1 MSGRKIFRLLL
12 DTVSV
17 VGCTLSAW
25 GLGRAWLSGEADVM
39 AGLAFTPGFA
49 IQVYAGLVAGF
60 LFFIVSRHWELLQS
74 CRPSRRF
81 KALHPSIQS
90 LRRHY
95 GDLVGYESEIE
106 ALRLN
111 LTDIRIHGPAHRK
124 MEELKKR
131 RFKALHPSIQSL
143 RRHYGDLVGYESE
156 IEALRLN
163 LRDIRIHGPDPFED
177 IEDWEWRLKLL
188 DAYSKDG
195 RIKEAKN
202 LFGNSS
208 SISSRL
214 MRIAKKGRSSD
225 DRRD

>member
-111 LTDIRIHGPAHRK
+111 L
-124 MEELKKR
+124 
-131 RFKALHPSIQSL
+131 
-143 RRHYGDLVGYESE
+143 
-156 IEALRLN
+156 
-163 LRDIRIHGPDPFED
+163 RDIRIHGPDPFED